1 MWSYFIVTFFMK
13 YLCNIHKCGQERH
26 HCNCDTVTYI
36 GSYLS
41 LRIGVDCLKKKKEE
55 KQYLILINMLTFS
68 QKLEWQTL
76 SMVRGLSDQ
85 MRAACFN
92 VVSSAQGLPSTVQQQ
107 LTSARNSAEELYSS
121 LGSSSSFTPV
131 LVERSRHQLTQ
142 VISALP
148 ILSASFKA

>member
-1 MWSYFIVTFFMK
+1 MELFYCYILYEIPMQHSSVWTGKTPLQLWYRDIHRAATSASELGLIVW
-13 YLCNIHKCGQERH
+13 
-26 HCNCDTVTYI
+26 
-36 GSYLS
+36 
-41 LRIGVDCLKKKKEE
+41 KKE